1 MAIKPID
8 KNWGNDNK
16 KINYL
21 GKDFATLK
29 QNLIDYTK
37 TYFPNTYS
45 DFNESSPG
53 MVFVEQAAAIG
64 DILSFY
70 QDVQLKESMLAYATE
85 RKNVIA
91 LAQSMGYKPKV
102 TTPAVT
108 TMTVYQLIP
117 SVFAANGNTGIDFS
131 PDSKF
136 YLTIKEGMEISS
148 TTNSNVTFR
157 TTDAVNFSETGS
169 NSTSV
174 FERDANGNPTRYLIS
189 KTVKAI
195 SAREASTSISFQ
207 QSDTDYP
214 SETIS
219 DLNIIG
225 ITSVVDSNTN
235 EIFYE
240 VPYLAQESIFVEKPN
255 TSYNSDLSE
264 FSGSVPYILE
274 VQKAPRRFSVKVN
287 SDNTMDLQ
295 FGNGGGTGLTDEQIL
310 PNTKNIGLGL
320 ANTIQ
325 RLNQGIDPSNFLK
338 TNTFGISPAGKTLLV
353 KYLIG
358 GGVESNVNVGDL
370 TTISNIQFEEDLLS
384 FTTANVEV
392 YNDIKSS
399 VAVENLEP
407 AVGGRGSESI
417 EEIRQNALG
426 SFGSQNRAVT
436 RQDYIVRALSMPQK
450 YGSIAK
456 VYVSPDGEIDN
467 NSPSSIL
474 ANPKYISEFVGLV
487 EGLKGKPSSEVQK
500 ELVKYLSQKRSAIS
514 EVNNP
519 FAINMYI
526 LGYDVNKKLTNLNT
540 AIKQNLKT
548 YLGEYRLMTDS
559 VNLLNGFI
567 VNIGCDFEVICYSN
581 YNKNEVVANCL
592 VELQDYFNIENW
604 TFNKPINLSEIELIL
619 ANVEGVMSVPS
630 VKIYNLCGGDGNYS
644 TNKYNIEQATKD
656 KMIYPSLDPCVF
668 EVKYPNKDIK
678 GRAL

>member
-1 MAIKPID
+1 MAIKPLD

-45 DFNESSPG
+45 DFNEASPG

-85 RKNVIA
+85 RKNVVA

-108 TMTVYQLIP
+108 TITVYQLVP
-117 SVFAANGNTGIDFS
+117 SVFETNNGGTNYS
-131 PDSKF
+131 PDSRF

-157 TTDAVNFSETGS
+157 TTDSVNFSQTGS
-169 NSTSV
+169 NSVSV
-174 FERDANGNPTRYLIS
+174 FERDEFGNPTRYLIS

-195 SAREASTSISFQ
+195 SAKELSTSISFQ
-207 QSDTDYP
+207 ENDMDYP
-214 SETIS
+214 SKTLS
-219 DLNIIG
+219 DTNIIG
-225 ITSVVDSNTN
+225 ITSVTDTN
-235 EIFYE
+235 NNELWYE

-255 TSYNSDLSE
+255 ISYNSDLSE

-274 VQKAPRRFSVKVN
+274 IQKVPRRFSVKVN
-287 SDNTMDLQ
+287 SDNTIDLQ

-320 ANTIQ
+320 ANTVQ

-338 TNTFGISPAGKTLLV
+338 TNTFGVSAAGKTLLV
-353 KYLIG
+353 KYLTG
-358 GGVESNVNVGDL
+358 GGIESNINTGDL
-370 TTISNIQFEEDLLS
+370 TSIGRIQFEEDLLS
-384 FTTANVEV
+384 IPPTLLNS
-392 YNDIKSS
+392 YNDIKST

-426 SFGSQNRAVT
+426 TFGSQNRAVT
-436 RQDYIVRALSMPQK
+436 RQDYIVRALSMPER

-474 ANPKYISEFVGLV
+474 SNPKYITEFVGLV
-487 EGLKGKPSSEVQK
+487 EGLKNKPQSEVQK

-519 FAINMYI
+519 FAINMYV
-526 LGYDVNKKLTNLNT
+526 LGYDGNKKLTNLNN
-540 AIKQNLKT
+540 AVKQNLKT

-604 TFNKPINLSEIELIL
+604 TFNKPINISEMELIL

-644 TNKYNIEQATKD
+644 TNKYNIDQATKD

>member
-45 DFNESSPG
+45 DFNEASPG

-70 QDVQLKESMLAYATE
+70 QDVKLKESMLAYATE

-91 LAQSMGYKPKV
+91 LAQAMGYKPKV
-102 TTPAVT
+102 STPAVT
-108 TMTVYQLIP
+108 TMTVYQLVP
-117 SVFAANGNTGIDFS
+117 SVGFGADS
-131 PDSKF
+131 VPDSKF
-136 YLTIKEGMEISS
+136 YLRIKEGMEIQSS
-148 TTNSNVTFR
+148 TNSAVIFR
-157 TTDAVNFSETGS
+157 TTDSVNFADTGS
-169 NSTSV
+169 NSVSV
-174 FERDANGNPTRYLIS
+174 FERDPNGNPTRYLIS

-195 SAREASTSISFQ
+195 SAREVSTTVTFQ
-207 QSDTDYP
+207 QTDTDYP
-214 SETIS
+214 STTLT
-219 DLNIIG
+219 DTNIIG
-225 ITSVVDSNTN
+225 ITSIVDTNTN
-235 EIFYE
+235 EIWYE
-240 VPYLAQESIFVEKPN
+240 VPYLAQESLFVEKPN
-255 TSYNSDLSE
+255 TSYNSDLSD

-274 VQKAPRRFSVKVN
+274 VQKAPRRFSIKVN
-287 SDNTMDLQ
+287 SDNTIDLQ
-295 FGNGGGTGLTDEQIL
+295 FGNGGGSGLTDEQIL

-320 ANTIQ
+320 ANSVQ

-353 KYLIG
+353 KYLVG
-358 GGVESNVNVGDL
+358 GGVESNVNTNDL
-370 TTISNIQFEEDLLS
+370 TTIRRVEFEEDLLS
-384 FTTANVEV
+384 INSNDLAAYSDTKTT
-392 YNDIKSS
+392 I
-399 VAVENLEP
+399 AVENLEP
-407 AVGGRGSESI
+407 AVGGRSSESI

-436 RQDYIVRALSMPQK
+436 RQDYVVRALSMPER

-474 ANPKYISEFVGLV
+474 SNPKYISEFVGLV
-487 EGLKGKPSSEVQK
+487 DGLKDKSASEVQK

-519 FAINMYI
+519 FAINMYV
-526 LGYDVNKKLTNLNT
+526 LGYDENKKLTNLNT
-540 AIKQNLKT
+540 AIKQNIKT

-581 YNKNEVVANCL
+581 YNKNEVIANCL
-592 VELQDYFNIENW
+592 IQMQDYFNIDNW

-644 TNKYNIEQATKD
+644 TNKYNIDQATKD
-656 KMIYPSLDPCVF
+656 KIVYPSLDPCVF

>member
-1 MAIKPID
+1 MAIKPLD
-8 KNWGNDNK
+8 KSWGADNK

-45 DFNESSPG
+45 DFNEASPG
-53 MVFVEQAAAIG
+53 MVFVEHAAAIG

-102 TTPAVT
+102 STPAVT
-108 TMTVYQLIP
+108 TMTVYQLVP
-117 SVFAANGNTGIDFS
+117 SVFEANGNSGSDFS
-131 PDSKF
+131 PDNRF
-136 YLTIKEGMEISS
+136 YLTVKEGMEISS
-148 TTNSNVTFR
+148 ATNGNVTFR
-157 TTDAVNFSETGS
+157 TTDVVNFAQTGS
-169 NSTSV
+169 NSVSV
-174 FERDANGNPTRYLIS
+174 FERDEFGNPTRYLIS

-195 SAREASTSISFQ
+195 SAKEFSTSVSFD
-207 QSDTDYP
+207 QSDMDYP
-214 SETIS
+214 SKTLS

-225 ITSVVDSNTN
+225 ITSVVDSDTN

-255 TSYNSDLSE
+255 ISYNSDLSE

-274 VQKAPRRFSVKVN
+274 VQKVPRRFSVKVN

-295 FGNGGGTGLTDEQIL
+295 FGNGGGSGKTDEQLL

-353 KYLIG
+353 KYLVG
-358 GGVESNVNVGDL
+358 GGIESNINTGDL
-370 TTISNIQFEEDLLS
+370 TTIDNIQFEEDLLS
-384 FTTANVEV
+384 IPTNLLNS
-392 YNDIKSS
+392 YNDIKNTI
-399 VAVENLEP
+399 AVENLEP
-407 AVGGRGSESI
+407 ATGGRGSESI

-426 SFGSQNRAVT
+426 VFGSQNRAVT
-436 RQDYIVRALSMPQK
+436 RQDYVVRALSMPER

-474 ANPKYISEFVGLV
+474 ANPKYITEFVALV
-487 EGLKGKPSSEVQK
+487 DGLKNKPQSEVQK

-526 LGYDVNKKLTNLNT
+526 LGYDENKKLTNLNN
-540 AIKQNLKT
+540 AVKQNLKT

-567 VNIGCDFEVICYSN
+567 VNVGCDFEVICYSN

-592 VELQDYFNIENW
+592 LQMQDYFNIDSW

-644 TNKYNIEQATKD
+644 TNKYNIDQATKD